1 MANSGIILPTEISNL
16 VSERTTLWQKFDEA
30 QSQFNEIE
38 KLASQIA
45 SSTPAQ
51 IPSELTNDRT
61 PPAEVVAALQNL
73 QMELMRISKGQD
85 TIKGYQAE
93 IKKLESQQLTIVIA
107 VGLLIAIVLSII
119 ALGGILIAVVLLS
132 NISR

>member
-1 MANSGIILPTEISNL
+1 MANSGIIIPTEISNL
-16 VSERTTLWQKFDEA
+16 ISERTALWQKFEEA
-30 QSQFNEIE
+30 QSQFNEME

-61 PPAEVVAALQNL
+61 PPAEIATALQNL
-73 QMELMRISKGQD
+73 QMELVRMGKGQD
-85 TIKGYQAE
+85 SIKGYQAE
-93 IKKLESQQLTIVIA
+93 IKKIESQQLTIVIA
-107 VGLLIAIVLSII
+107 VGLLIAVVLSIM
-119 ALGGILIAVVLLS
+119 ALGGISIVVVLLS